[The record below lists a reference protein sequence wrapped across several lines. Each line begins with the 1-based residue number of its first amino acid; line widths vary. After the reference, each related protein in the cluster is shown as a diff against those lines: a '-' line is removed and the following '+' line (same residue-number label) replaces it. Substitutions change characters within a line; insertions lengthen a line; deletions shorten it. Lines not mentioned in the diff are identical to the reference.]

1 MVPLDELKDYPRTS
15 RWRRFIAPALI
26 GLALAVALFFLLQ
39 PTEESRQDKRLG
51 SFELPLLGGGTLSDE
66 DLRGKPVVLNFFAS
80 WCTPCRE
87 EADLLQNAY
96 EEYGP
101 RGVQFIGVNV
111 EDTPE
116 KAKDFVNEFG
126 ITYPVVK
133 DYDLALVED
142 LDTLIGWPQTFFV
155 TGDLEVLSIEA
166 GEKVGTINGTTTLGA
181 IDKDQLDAGIEA
193 LLEAG

>member
-15 RWRRFIAPALI
+15 RWRRLTVPTVI
-26 GLALAVALFFLLQ
+26 GLAVAVALFFLLQ
-39 PTEESRQDKRLG
+39 PTEDSQQDKQLG
-51 SFELPLLGGGTLSDE
+51 SFELPLLEGGTLSDE

-80 WCTPCRE
+80 WCTPCRK
-87 EADLLQNAY
+87 EAELLEDAY
-96 EEYGP
+96 KEYGR

-133 DYDLALVED
+133 DYDLALVEA

-155 TGDLEVLSIEA
+155 TEDLEVLSSEA
-166 GEKVGTINGTTTLGA
+166 GKEIGTINGTITLGA
-181 IDKDQLDAGIEA
+181 IERDQLDAGIEA
-193 LLEAG
+193 LLGAE

>member
-15 RWRRFIAPALI
+15 RWRRFIVPGVI
-26 GLALAVALFFLLQ
+26 GLALAVALVFLLQ
-39 PTEESRQDKRLG
+39 PTKEGQEDKRLG
-51 SFELPLLGGGTLSDE
+51 SFELPLLEGGTLSDE

-87 EADLLQNAY
+87 EAELLEKAFK
-96 EEYGP
+96 EYSS

-116 KAKDFVNEFG
+116 KAKDFVKEFG

-133 DYDLALVED
+133 DYDLELVEA

-155 TGDLEVLSIEA
+155 TGDLEVLSSEA
-166 GEKVGTINGTTTLGA
+166 GEEIGTTNGTTTLGA
-181 IDKDQLDAGIEA
+181 IDRDQLDAGIEA
-193 LLEAG
+193 LLGAG